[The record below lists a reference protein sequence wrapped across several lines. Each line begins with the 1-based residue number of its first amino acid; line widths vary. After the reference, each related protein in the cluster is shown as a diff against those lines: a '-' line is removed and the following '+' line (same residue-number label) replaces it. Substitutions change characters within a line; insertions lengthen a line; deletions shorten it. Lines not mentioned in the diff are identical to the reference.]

1 MDQKKVPFSNEKVS
15 VSDGTTDTNTSVDI
29 NYENELIEAVDS
41 FMPKLKKF
49 CENNLN
55 ELKDLIYRYPY
66 HQKKNY
72 SNNEVNDNK
81 ENFYEEIE
89 KISELIKSEFKT
101 RYKSIT
107 DTNCSKDYAC
117 PMLFTIKWN
126 MLKAYRAAVMYASFE
141 ILYKIVK
148 ASMAI
153 TDLNLNPFNK
163 DEISQDFLSYDIK
176 PPDELN
182 SDIQKLDNLFEA
194 LLANCHETCNN
205 LLFSLDFFASL
216 SNDIFTVMGYFGTKN
231 SGGAMY
237 CPNRFADWEDVSGQQ
252 NAGRWR
258 QEGESR
264 HSGQRLSANNL
275 SRNSQVIRDSFAQ
288 RFEADGTPSQD
299 ILLYNNYKSNG
310 YKLHI
315 DGINYPQEIIS
326 ELGILWNS
334 KSDEIYLKTNNIS
347 VSKYLTKR
355 EIIRKT
361 CSFYDPLGLFSPV
374 HIKAKIFMQML
385 WKKGFQWDE
394 ILPQDIIDEWKTI
407 EYKLIEVP
415 EIKNNR
421 ISPSITFN
429 SRCFTDNE
437 ETLLA
442 IAFQTEEMRNTFAA
456 FPELLL
462 IDGTCKL
469 NDLRMSLYVLMNV
482 DGNSESEVIC
492 LWLVATEDRNTI
504 SNLMDKFK
512 KRNSKWTDINVI
524 MSDKDMTERDVLT
537 EKLPGAEILICLF
550 HTLRS
555 FRREVS
561 TEKLGIS
568 SGERNMCLE
577 MLGKI
582 THAKSEDGYQNL
594 YDDFLRSAPRSV
606 LDYYNHNWHDIRDQW
621 VEGLKNNKANFMN
634 STNNGLEST
643 NQKLKSVI
651 SRYSGVTV
659 FFQDLMKCSNS
670 LKNERDHLAT
680 NVVLKTPI
688 HRVAI
693 SETEQAYEDLLTPF
707 AFKYVKQQ
715 LQFSLNTTIVGRV
728 DDRSTTVKTTSLGNI
743 VVFVDSC
750 ECSFFTSMLLPC
762 RHVFGVRRHLN
773 LPLFD
778 ESLCALRW
786 TVHYYKSSQRVYQ
799 QRPAQPG
806 DSNSAGGSI
815 TLQVQGGERT
825 RNVLSEQ
832 QKYRKAHFLM
842 ITIAQIISEQGT
854 RDFEYNMQVL
864 NSLKDYLQER
874 KKVVI
879 TEIVKQTVLGATAE
893 GDIASTI
900 LGFMISFVGNKDIV
914 CLFPVKKLNAN
925 ELEECCLAE
934 LRLLDDIGYNVVA
947 ISVDNH
953 PVNRSYFVSKLCEGN
968 LKLQVA
974 NPVNGAPLFLLFEA
988 VHSMKN
994 IFNNFEGKKV
1004 VCYPNFDDPISN
1016 VLSTAKFEHMI
1027 DLYDMEVPK
1036 PIKMEHK
1043 LLMKCLCPRNI
1054 EKLSVKL
1061 ALAVFHESTVY
1072 ALRYYC
1078 QSENKEWVETADH
1091 VDLVITLW
1099 SIINVKT
1106 TTAGSHKRD
1115 EARKPIT
1122 SKNDWQLSFLI
1133 KFANFLA
1140 VFHVNKRNCL
1150 SKQTY
1155 LALIGIGMVL

>member
-299 ILLYNNYKSNG
+299 ILL
-310 YKLHI
+310 
-315 DGINYPQEIIS
+315 
-326 ELGILWNS
+326 
-334 KSDEIYLKTNNIS
+334 
-347 VSKYLTKR
+347 
-355 EIIRKT
+355 
-361 CSFYDPLGLFSPV
+361 
-374 HIKAKIFMQML
+374 
-385 WKKGFQWDE
+385 
-394 ILPQDIIDEWKTI
+394 
-407 EYKLIEVP
+407 
-415 EIKNNR
+415 
-421 ISPSITFN
+421 FN

-879 TEIVKQTVLGATAE
+879 TEIVKQTGTVLCK
-893 GDIASTI
+893 
-900 LGFMISFVGNKDIV
+900 SFKIPNKI
-914 CLFPVKKLNAN
+914 
-925 ELEECCLAE
+925 
-934 LRLLDDIGYNVVA
+934 
-947 ISVDNH
+947 
-953 PVNRSYFVSKLCEGN
+953 
-968 LKLQVA
+968 
-974 NPVNGAPLFLLFEA
+974 PL
-988 VHSMKN
+988 
-994 IFNNFEGKKV
+994 
-1004 VCYPNFDDPISN
+1004 ISN
-1016 VLSTAKFEHMI
+1016 
-1027 DLYDMEVPK
+1027 
-1036 PIKMEHK
+1036 
-1043 LLMKCLCPRNI
+1043 
-1054 EKLSVKL
+1054 
-1061 ALAVFHESTVY
+1061 
-1072 ALRYYC
+1072 
-1078 QSENKEWVETADH
+1078 
-1091 VDLVITLW
+1091 
-1099 SIINVKT
+1099 
-1106 TTAGSHKRD
+1106 
-1115 EARKPIT
+1115 
-1122 SKNDWQLSFLI
+1122 
-1133 KFANFLA
+1133 
-1140 VFHVNKRNCL
+1140 
-1150 SKQTY
+1150 
-1155 LALIGIGMVL
+1155 